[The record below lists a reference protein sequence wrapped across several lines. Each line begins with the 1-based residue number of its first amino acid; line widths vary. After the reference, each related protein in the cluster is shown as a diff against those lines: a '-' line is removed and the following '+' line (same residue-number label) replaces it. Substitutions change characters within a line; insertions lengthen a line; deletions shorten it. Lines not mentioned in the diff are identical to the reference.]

1 GLLAP
6 FFSNS
11 QSGISLGNHLLE
23 LLEKLDGYEKRN
35 FQRKLISL
43 AAEAVDES
51 VSWISRFN
59 VADDPN
65 SFGWIFGRMAA
76 QKKVPLLRADQPGL
90 SILHLSETIN
100 LDFDRV
106 IIIGANE
113 GLLPSTRAASTIIPF
128 EIRRLFGLPLAE
140 EEEQLQAWLFYRLL
154 QRARQADITYSTAGG
169 TIGQKEMSRYLIQ
182 LIYETKH
189 LCPNTDVE
197 KVQNAARSASL
208 TEAQV
213 FRADDQTRKTLDA
226 ILEKGISASAINTWN
241 QCPLDFYFKNLL
253 RLYEPPEMEESMKPS
268 TLGTITH
275 GILEELYKPF
285 INSFPKNSDYDEML
299 AKVSPLTTRLL
310 DKHYSTAASGT
321 GRNYI
326 ASRVIEQMITNF
338 IRYERKHYEKVESSQ
353 RPVIIALEASLQT
366 TINIEGREKPVVL
379 KGVID
384 RLEKTPSGYRIIDFK
399 TGRVESN
406 DVKCL
411 ADGSIMKKSKLLQLC
426 MYMLLVK
433 KEIALND
440 EPVSAGIFSFITSS
454 KEYFMA
460 QPYQDDVFPKPE
472 TFDRITAEIQD
483 VVLEMLN
490 SEQYTHTESD
500 KSYCTYC
507 TI

>member
-1 GLLAP
+1 
-6 FFSNS
+6 
-11 QSGISLGNHLLE
+11 
-23 LLEKLDGYEKRN
+23 
-35 FQRKLISL
+35 
-43 AAEAVDES
+43 
-51 VSWISRFN
+51 
-59 VADDPN
+59 
-65 SFGWIFGRMAA
+65 
-76 QKKVPLLRADQPGL
+76 
-90 SILHLSETIN
+90 
-100 LDFDRV
+100 
-106 IIIGANE
+106 
-113 GLLPSTRAASTIIPF
+113 
-128 EIRRLFGLPLAE
+128 
-140 EEEQLQAWLFYRLL
+140 
-154 QRARQADITYSTAGG
+154 
-169 TIGQKEMSRYLIQ
+169 
-182 LIYETKH
+182 
-189 LCPNTDVE
+189 
-197 KVQNAARSASL
+197 
-208 TEAQV
+208 
-213 FRADDQTRKTLDA
+213 
-226 ILEKGISASAINTWN
+226 
-241 QCPLDFYFKNLL
+241 
-253 RLYEPPEMEESMKPS
+253 
-268 TLGTITH
+268 
-275 GILEELYKPF
+275 
-285 INSFPKNSDYDEML
+285 
-299 AKVSPLTTRLL
+299 
-310 DKHYSTAASGT
+310 
-321 GRNYI
+321 
-326 ASRVIEQMITNF
+326 MITNF
-338 IRYERKHYEKVESSQ
+338 IRYERKHYEKVEPSQ

-366 TINIEGREKPVVL
+366 TINIEGRDKPVVL